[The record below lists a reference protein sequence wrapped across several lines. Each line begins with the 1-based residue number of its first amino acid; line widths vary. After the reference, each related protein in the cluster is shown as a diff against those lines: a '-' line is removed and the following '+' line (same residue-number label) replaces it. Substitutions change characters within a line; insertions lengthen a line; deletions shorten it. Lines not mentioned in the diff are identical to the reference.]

1 MECTEPTNTEPQWLS
16 PRVSGMSRLQSYTR
30 WLLRGGLA
38 VGTLVAASG
47 SALAHVE
54 YVTNETSGN
63 IDPVEFVVS
72 VLANPMNAGL
82 VGIGGMMTGGALAGY
97 LYLYESAP
105 YDIYVLRETLTE
117 DADFLP
123 WLLRLSIGLPL
134 VGAGFAGYFIS
145 PAVEVANTSLLG
157 LVSRLFL
164 TTVGFFLLYGIATRI
179 VAIVGLAAY
188 VVVVFFAPELLLASE
203 YLGGFLAIVV
213 LGSGRPSASQLLYRL
228 AETDGTLYGRDNPI
242 HRITVGLDRRISPY
256 KPYTPTILRLG
267 LGINFVYTGL
277 FDKLLQPGVALAVV
291 EKYHL
296 TAVVPVA
303 PGMWVVGAGA
313 TELLLGCALVVGIFT
328 RGVATVA
335 FGVFTLTLFALPNDP
350 VLAHIS
356 LFGMATALLITG
368 SGRIALD
375 NL

>member
-1 MECTEPTNTEPQWLS
+1 MN
-16 PRVSGMSRLQSYTR
+16 RLQSHTR
-30 WLLRGGLA
+30 WLLWGGLA

-54 YVTNETSGN
+54 YVTNETGGN
-63 IDPVEFVVS
+63 IDPVRFVIS
-72 VLANPMNAGL
+72 VLSKPMNGGL
-82 VGIGGMMTGGALAGY
+82 VGVGGILTVGVLVGY

-117 DADFLP
+117 NADFLP

-134 VGAGFAGYFIS
+134 VGAGFAGYFIN
-145 PAVEVANTSLLG
+145 PAVGVANTSPLG

-164 TTVGFFLLYGIATRI
+164 TAVGFFLLYGIATRV

-188 VVVVFFAPELLLASE
+188 VVVVVFFAPELLLASE

-213 LGSGRPSASQLLYRL
+213 LGSGRPSVSQLLYRL
-228 AETDGTLYGRDNPI
+228 AETEGTLYGRDNPI
-242 HRITVGLDRRISPY
+242 HRITVGLGRHIAPY
-256 KPYTPTILRLG
+256 KPYTPTILRVG

-291 EKYHL
+291 AKYHL

-303 PGMWVVGAGA
+303 PGMWVVGAGM
-313 TELLLGCALVVGIFT
+313 TELLLGCALIVGIFT
-328 RGVATVA
+328 RGMAAVA
-335 FGVFTLTLFALPNDP
+335 FGVFTLTLFALPDDP